1 MKNLTFSSVLY
12 ILLLFSLLDG
22 FAQTELEGTWI
33 GYEMGGPPGDVTI
46 VLINDSAHYIGQG
59 GVEWYKGSFVINVD
73 TLPKQF
79 DIFVEEAFT
88 PPLVGETALAIYELL
103 GDSVHVAINA
113 PGNLSRPVDFT
124 LGSGTR
130 IFMLGL
136 QPTSAVETSSNIP
149 DKFNLF
155 QNYPNPFNPSTKIR
169 FTINES
175 RFTTLKVYDIL
186 GNEIATLVNEKKPA
200 GEYEVEFSSHSG
212 EGRNLSSGIY
222 FYQLKVG
229 SFIQTKKMV
238 LLR

>member
-1 MKNLTFSSVLY
+1 
-12 ILLLFSLLDG
+12 
-22 FAQTELEGTWI
+22 
-33 GYEMGGPPGDVTI
+33 MGGPPGDVTI

-124 LGSGTR
+124 LGSEAR

-136 QPTSAVETSSNIP
+136 QPTSAVETSSNNP

-155 QNYPNPFNPSTKIR
+155 QNYPNPFNPTTKIK
-169 FTINES
+169 FTIPQTG
-175 RFTTLKVYDIL
+175 FTSLKVYDVL
-186 GNEIATLVNEKKPA
+186 GKEITTLVNEELSA
-200 GEYEVEFSSHSG
+200 GEYEVDFDANTLTSSV
-212 EGRNLSSGIY
+212 Y
-222 FYQLKVG
+222 FYRLRAG
-229 SFIQTKKMV
+229 EFIQTKKMI
-238 LLR
+238 LIK